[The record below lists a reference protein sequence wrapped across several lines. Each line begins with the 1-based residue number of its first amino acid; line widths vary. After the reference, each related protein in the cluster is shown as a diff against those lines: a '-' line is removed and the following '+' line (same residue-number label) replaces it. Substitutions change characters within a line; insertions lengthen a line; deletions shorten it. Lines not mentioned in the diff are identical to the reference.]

1 MLRFTNL
8 DVALPFL
15 QPHELPQAVRGT
27 IGAPEQSGV
36 MELNCWVRGAAKS
49 AAVLH

>member
-15 QPHELPQAVRGT
+15 QPHELPTEVRGT
-27 IGAPEQSGV
+27 VGAPQPAQQSG
-36 MELNCWVRGAAKS
+36 MRDAAPWV
-49 AAVLH
+49 